1 MKMKIKWPSKKQWV
15 QIFKVLNKK
24 ERTAFLIFLA
34 LFLGSSLS
42 LIVILYCKNTEV
54 QPAIGGKYSEGVVGA
69 PRFINPIYAQGS
81 DVDRDLVE
89 IIFSGLMQ
97 YGPTGEI
104 IPDAAKEVKIVDDGL
119 TYEVYLKDNVFWHDG
134 EYLTADDVIFTV
146 KTIQNPDYKSPLRA
160 NYLGIEVEKIN
171 ERVLRFKL
179 KSSYS
184 GFLERL
190 TFKILPE
197 HIWQSISPQNFLLTN
212 YNLKAVGSGPYRI
225 KKIGQDS
232 SGLIISLDLVRFK
245 DYFDSQKP
253 YLSEINFRFFESE
266 EALSEA
272 AKKGEVD
279 GFSISSPEYFELFKK
294 DKWQKISLS
303 LPRYFALFLNP
314 DKSRFLTDENIRQA
328 LNYGTDKTEIVE
340 SVLLGQAQIVDS
352 PILPKIYGFETPAK
366 VYEFDQAKAEELLAE
381 AGLEKKDNQWVKPSQ
396 EELTE
401 FKSELKEGSKGKE
414 VTALQTCLAR
424 DPEVYPEGKITGYF
438 GSQTKAAVIKF
449 QEKYAQDILQPW
461 GFIEGTGLVSKT
473 TRAKLNELCSQPQK
487 DNPLKFSLITV
498 ADPILEKVGLAI
510 KNQWESLGI
519 AVEIH
524 AYPASQLEK
533 DFIKPRN
540 YEILLFGEILEAIP
554 DPYPF
559 WHSSQIKDPGLN
571 LAKYENTKADKLLEA
586 ARTTL
591 DEETRAEKYEAFQDI
606 LIKES
611 PAVFLYSPDYLY
623 WIGKEIK
630 GMNAEIIV
638 DPSKRFANIEN
649 WYIKTH
655 RSWK

>member
-1 MKMKIKWPSKKQWV
+1 MKIKWPSKKQWV